1 MALEREEFRDWLIT
15 IRQDIKDG
23 IEGVHERLDELNSR
37 TRKAENQIA
46 VLEDR
51 GHRDTTARAQ
61 GLGGM
66 VASAAALLWQWLGK

>member
-51 GHRDTTARAQ
+51 GNRDTTARVQ
-61 GLGGM
+61 GIGGL
-66 VASAAALLWQWLGK
+66 AAAAGALFWQWFSK

>member
-1 MALEREEFRDWLIT
+1 MALERDEFRDWLNAM
-15 IRQDIKDG
+15 RQDIKDG

-51 GHRDTTARAQ
+51 GHRDTTARVQ
-61 GLGGM
+61 GLGGL
-66 VASAAALLWQWLGK
+66 AAAAGALFWQWFSK

>member
-1 MALEREEFRDWLIT
+1 MALERDEFRDWIEA
-15 IRQDIKDG
+15 IRDDIRAG

-51 GHRDTTARAQ
+51 GNRDTTARVQ
-61 GLGGM
+61 GIGGL
-66 VASAAALLWQWLGK
+66 AAAAGALFWQWFSK